1 MIKALLSS
9 ILFFLFSHCSQAQ
22 YMELYSIPGRFDFI
36 EYDNLLNVYGVR
48 STEIFKYKSDGTF
61 AFRFS
66 DEQVGGVGA
75 LDITYPLRPLVMYP
89 DLNYVVLLDNTLSNN
104 RGRINLLSKNISMGT
119 LGCSS
124 VQNHFWFYDAMNF
137 SLTRMNENL
146 SQAAT
151 TGNLSQILRIDLNP
165 NYIVE
170 FANRVY
176 LNNPESGILVF
187 DIFGTYISTIPIK
200 GLERFQVF
208 ENTVVYFEN
217 NKLHRY
223 NTRDY
228 SETEIE
234 LPEKCRQALVF
245 KNRVAGLCGDKIKVW
260 ELIKP

>member
-1 MIKALLSS
+1 MIRAFLTASL
-9 ILFFLFSHCSQAQ
+9 FLFSLHFAQAQ
-22 YMELYSIPGRFDFI
+22 YMELYAISGKFDFI

-66 DEQVGGVGA
+66 DEQMGGVGA

-165 NYIVE
+165 NFIVE

-187 DIFGTYISTIPIK
+187 DIFGTYIKTIPIK

-208 ENTVVYFEN
+208 ENTVVYFADN
-217 NKLHRY
+217 TLHRY
-223 NTRDY
+223 NTIDFT
-228 SETEIE
+228 ETEIE
-234 LPEKCRQALVF
+234 LPEKCTQALVF
-245 KNRVAGLCGDKIKVW
+245 KNRVAGLFVDKIKVW